1 MRSAQAAV
9 LAGAVAAAGRTPVIW
24 FVTRA
29 TMAASVWSGCS
40 VFRPDLRGRLLA
52 TRSDPSGLL
61 ATALAQIRAARSE
74 RTQNAVQSDWTLFNG
89 TVLDRV
95 LDVSAATTA
104 MAKRDR
110 ALILIGYVAR
120 FDVASS
126 PLSRSTRHR
135 RASPSSCVAVR
146 AIRNR
151 AVTRNG
157 SRTATKPSVARSPSS
172 TRGSKLRTL
181 RPDRCGVESTS
192 ETASALPLPK
202 AKRSTRS

>member
-1 MRSAQAAV
+1 M
-9 LAGAVAAAGRTPVIW
+9 AGAVAAAGRTPVIW

-95 LDVSAATTA
+95 LDVCAATTA

-126 PLSRSTRHR
+126 PLSRSTICSRHR

-157 SRTATKPSVARSPSS
+157 SRTAAKPSVARSPSS

-192 ETASALPLPK
+192 GTASALPLPK